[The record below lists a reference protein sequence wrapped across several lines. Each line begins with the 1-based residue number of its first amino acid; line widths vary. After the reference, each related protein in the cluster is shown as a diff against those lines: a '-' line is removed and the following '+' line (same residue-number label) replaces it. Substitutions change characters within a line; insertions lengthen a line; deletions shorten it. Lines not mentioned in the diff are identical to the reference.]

1 MALSRQTITDILESK
16 RFTCSNIDE
25 YKNLDTILHLTCEH
39 GHHIDATLKTVRNA
53 NFRCPYCA
61 GNESVSDKLNGIEP
75 PPKSGFRIIAI
86 DNATEN
92 AGLSIFDDGKLVF
105 YHLFHF
111 EGDLIGRIMKNKNL
125 IKDIIIGK

>member
-39 GHHIDATLKTVRNA
+39 GHHIDAALKTVRNPK
-53 NFRCPYCA
+53 FRCPYCA
-61 GNESVSDKLNGIEP
+61 GNESVSDKVSGIEP
-75 PPKSGFRIIAI
+75 PEKTGFRIIAI

-125 IKDIIIGK
+125 IRDVIIAQ

>member
-39 GHHIDATLKTVRNA
+39 GHHIDAALKTVRNA

-61 GNESVSDKLNGIEP
+61 GNESVSDKLNGVEP